1 MSESKRSSRV
11 PQPGFG
17 LDDQIGA
24 MIDRVRQVFGDE
36 ILAAIYGRA
45 HNAAIRQALAPAS
58 DRAVP
63 SGGRLRLISKSGDEG
78 FVRALRDELD
88 RALTHQ

>member
-1 MSESKRSSRV
+1 MSESKRSRRV
-11 PQPGFG
+11 PPSVMD

-45 HNAAIRQALAPAS
+45 HNAAIRHALTPAS
-58 DRAVP
+58 QASAP
-63 SGGRLRLISKSGDEG
+63 SGGRLRLVSNSGDAG
-78 FVRALRDELD
+78 FLRALRDELD
-88 RALTHQ
+88 RALTNH